1 LCDKFKV
8 MTEFLYWLGHFVQ
21 DYLFVPLEMVG
32 NAPNWFFIIFAFAL
46 LGWWMKLQKKY
57 NDEAAADPKQLK

>member
-1 LCDKFKV
+1 
-8 MTEFLYWLGHFVQ
+8 MTEFLYWFGHFVQ
-21 DYLFVPLEMVG
+21 DNLFVPLELVG
-32 NAPNWFFIIFAFAL
+32 NLPNWSFIALGFGL

>member
-1 LCDKFKV
+1 
-8 MTEFLYWLGHFVQ
+8 MTEFFYWLGHFMQ
-21 DYLFVPLEMVG
+21 DVFAMTLVPLG
-32 NAPNWFFIIFAFAL
+32 NVPNWLFIALGFGL